1 MIWFSIE
8 EKTPASGQICAV
20 MIDDIMIC
28 CEYDDELFY
37 DLGADDI
44 FSVDEIDFWCPLPE
58 PPEVDFDDDDGD
70 FGDDFGD
77 EDGLHINNAKKFEDI
92 EPEPIQVI
100 FIKDSRIFNDGLAIF
115 QFNMN

>member
-1 MIWFSIE
+1 
-8 EKTPASGQICAV
+8 

-28 CEYDDELFY
+28 CEYDDEMFY

-44 FSVDEIDFWCPLPE
+44 FSVDEVDFWCPIPE

-70 FGDDFGD
+70 FGDDFGDEDGLKFD

>member
-8 EKTPASGQICAV
+8 EKTPADGQSCAV

-28 CEYDDELFY
+28 CEYEDELFY

-44 FSVDEIDFWCPLPE
+44 FSTDEVDFWCPLPE
-58 PPEVDFDDDDGD
+58 PPEVDFDDDDD
-70 FGDDFGD
+70 EAESD
-77 EDGLHINNAKKFEDI
+77 EDGLHINNLPKFEDL

-100 FIKDSRIFNDGLAIF
+100 FIKNSRVFNDGLAIF
-115 QFNMN
+115 HFNMN